1 MNDLIP
7 ITGSSG
13 DSILKGGDRPIHL
26 KLSFL
31 LPLGLVFIG
40 LIFSFI
46 YLTYNRSQQQI
57 DISAEQS
64 VSSITTMFRH
74 KVLEDSSML
83 EAVAHALLRN
93 KDIEAAL
100 KVKNRS
106 RLLSL
111 STPLFNELS
120 KEHLITHF
128 YYHNVDRTN
137 LLRVHKPERYGDK
150 INRFTMLESESLGAV
165 SSGIELGTLGTFTL
179 RHVSPWYDSNQQLI
193 GYVELGMEIDSIFE
207 SIEQLYSTHLF
218 MLIHKKHL
226 NKNRWIEGMRML
238 GHKADWGAL
247 DQFVVT
253 NLRVGQNLPEA
264 FTANHATSET
274 IAAGGF
280 SMEFKG
286 LKHKARVIPIEDK
299 GKRDVGDMWILI
311 DTDEEVEDVLKVT
324 LIATAITITLGI
336 MLFILFFRLVTG
348 IESELTKHQ
357 QALRQ
362 IAANDGLTGVYNRRS
377 FDTII
382 AKEFE
387 RAKRYERELSLLII
401 DIDHFKLV
409 NDTFGH
415 VAGDNVLKELAG
427 RLSSRLRSNDHL
439 ARYGGE
445 EFVIILP
452 EAPIEMAY
460 LFADRIRKSVG
471 ERQYQVGGD
480 LTTEVTISIGVS
492 SFPAQSAKLEDLIHH
507 ADSALYEAKETGRN
521 RVCAFNP
528 ESSMNSKKQPGN

>member
-1 MNDLIP
+1 MNDYIP
-7 ITGSSG
+7 TTNARG
-13 DSILKGGDRPIHL
+13 DAILKERDRPIHL

-31 LPLGLVFIG
+31 LPLGLVFCG

-46 YLTYNRSQQQI
+46 YLTFNRSQQQI
-57 DISAEQS
+57 HMAAEQS

-74 KVLEDSSML
+74 NILEDSSML

-93 KDIEAAL
+93 RDIEAAL
-100 KVKNRS
+100 KAKNRS
-106 RLLSL
+106 ALLSL

-150 INRFTMLESESLGAV
+150 INRDTMIEAESLGAV

-179 RHVSPWYDSNQQLI
+179 RHVTPWYDSNQQLV
-193 GYVELGMEIDSIFE
+193 GYIELGMEIDKIFE
-207 SIEQLYSTHLF
+207 SIEQLYNTHLF

-226 NKNRWIEGMRML
+226 NKTRWIEGMRML
-238 GHKADWGAL
+238 GHEADWDTL

-253 NLRVGQNLPEA
+253 NLGVGQSLPEE
-264 FTANHATSET
+264 FTANFATSEA
-274 IAAGGF
+274 IAAGEF
-280 SMEFKG
+280 DMEFKG

-299 GKRDVGDMWILI
+299 GKRDVGEMWILI
-311 DTDEEVEDVLKVT
+311 DTDEEIEHGLKAT
-324 LIATAITITLGI
+324 LIATAIVGSLGI
-336 MLFILFFRLVTG
+336 ILFILFFRLVGG

-357 QALRQ
+357 RALRQ
-362 IAANDGLTGVYNRRS
+362 IATNDGLTGVYNRRS

-387 RAKRYERELSLLII
+387 RAIRYGRELSLLVI

-415 VAGDNVLKELAG
+415 VAGDDVLKELAS
-427 RLSSRLRSNDHL
+427 RLSSQLRSNDHL

-452 EAPIEMAY
+452 ETQMEMAH
-460 LFADRIRKSVG
+460 LLADRIRKHAG
-471 ERQYQVGGD
+471 AQEYQVGSD
-480 LTTEVTISIGVS
+480 LTTQLTLSIGVS
-492 SFPAQSAKLEDLIHH
+492 SFPDQAATLEELVQH
-507 ADSALYEAKETGRN
+507 ADSALYKAKETGRN
-521 RVCAFNP
+521 RVCDFNP
-528 ESSMNSKKQPGN
+528 ESSISSKK